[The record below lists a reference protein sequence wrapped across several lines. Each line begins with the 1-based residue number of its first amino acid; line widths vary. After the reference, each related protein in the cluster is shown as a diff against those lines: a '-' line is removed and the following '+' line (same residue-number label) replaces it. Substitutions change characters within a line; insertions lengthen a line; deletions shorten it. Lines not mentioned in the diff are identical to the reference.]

1 MVSGTAGTLDNLYS
15 MYSSDSIFHTSLYS
29 KLKNTPKLVLKLC
42 QTAPKNIKYIY
53 ISRYLINSHVT
64 QIINVSYQPQITTHS
79 QSQFTRVWVASVES
93 GLFLTFSMC
102 SLRFWVQIKSRRE
115 PLCLRTN
122 VTQPTSVR
130 GKSVTKGKIQCNY

>member
-53 ISRYLINSHVT
+53 IYIAIPH
-64 QIINVSYQPQITTHS
+64 
-79 QSQFTRVWVASVES
+79 
-93 GLFLTFSMC
+93 
-102 SLRFWVQIKSRRE
+102 
-115 PLCLRTN
+115 
-122 VTQPTSVR
+122 
-130 GKSVTKGKIQCNY
+130 